1 MCAPAGSDR
10 AGRLGCV
17 LDLFGLQ
24 SDLLTLIF
32 LVLLVIK
39 VFAMVDAVMHSPDAY
54 VHAGKLTKNAW
65 LLILGLGLAV
75 HFVEGNP
82 IGILSLLGTVAAL
95 VYLADARP
103 ALRSMRRG
111 R

>member
-1 MCAPAGSDR
+1 M
-10 AGRLGCV
+10 

-24 SDLLTLIF
+24 NGLLSVIF
-32 LVLLVIK
+32 LVLLVLK
-39 VFAMVDAVMHSPDAY
+39 VFAFADALMHSAAAY

-82 IGILSLLGTVAAL
+82 IGILSLLGTVAAF

-103 ALRSMRRG
+103 ALKSMRDG

>member
-1 MCAPAGSDR
+1 M
-10 AGRLGCV
+10 

-24 SDLLTLIF
+24 NDLLTVIF

-39 VFAMVDAVMHSPDAY
+39 VFAFADALIQPAAAY

-75 HFVEGNP
+75 TFVEGNP
-82 IGILSLLGTVAAL
+82 IGILSLLGTVAAF

-103 ALRSMRRG
+103 AVKSMRGG